1 MEKPEW
7 QVDYEHVTQ
16 HGSIPREGYFKI
28 RFKRGADWVPARIY
42 RRMPIDPD
50 TGEVMERSWMLTGEI
65 NGEID
70 DFRLVWAWGRE
81 IEKDEY
87 EWLIAITALRTA

>member
-1 MEKPEW
+1 
-7 QVDYEHVTQ
+7 
-16 HGSIPREGYFKI
+16 
-28 RFKRGADWVPARIY
+28 
-42 RRMPIDPD
+42 MPIDPE

-87 EWLIAITALRTA
+87 EWLIALTALKTA